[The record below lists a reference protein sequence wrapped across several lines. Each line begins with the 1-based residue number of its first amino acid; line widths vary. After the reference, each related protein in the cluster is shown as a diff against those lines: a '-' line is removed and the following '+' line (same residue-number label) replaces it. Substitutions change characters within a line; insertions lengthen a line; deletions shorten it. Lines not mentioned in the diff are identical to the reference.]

1 MWARYDCERG
11 EKEDLIEHLKRT
23 AEIASKIAKGL
34 EGILGLNME
43 REAIIAGH
51 FHDLF
56 KVVYQP
62 ENIKEFCKQNK
73 RLTFRYHEIASAVFL
88 ANYTLK
94 VDDEKDEKMNI
105 FKDVNEDQIRRA
117 VKAVLF
123 HHQGLRAITLKS
135 FWEGFND
142 ILKKINKQKD
152 RVEKMVNR
160 VLSELGYKAV
170 SNIHDYL
177 DFRTLE
183 GMLIKGNEYDRL
195 LSGILIVADNYS
207 ALKSLNKVAER
218 LLEYE
223 IIDFLSVIGISQI
236 Y

>member
-88 ANYTLK
+88 ANYYTLK
-94 VDDEKDEKMNI
+94 VDDKKMNI
-105 FKDVNEDQIRRA
+105 FNEDQIRRA

-160 VLSELGYKAV
+160 VLSELGYETV

-207 ALKSLNKVAER
+207 ALKSLNKIAER

>member
-23 AEIASKIAKGL
+23 AKIASKIAKGL

-183 GMLIKGNEYDRL
+183 GMLIEGNEYDRL